1 MIKIDHFEINGYK
14 NIGSANLYFG
24 NFNVII
30 GPNNSGKSNFI
41 QTIPFLNFVINS
53 SLDEVEKSFSNAY
66 YLMPFNNIIPSV
78 NSEEFL
84 KTFDESHNGIMKFIL
99 VISNTLTNRVFN
111 YTIEIEWLTLRIK
124 SNFKIKSEKLDV
136 KNINKPGKASTIFSR
151 EYNTVNYGSDFL
163 SKNVIKDVPDYS
175 SVIRVLKMFREV
187 SEDYKDAI
195 DSLDEILKT
204 PIFYFSHIE
213 LLRSDK
219 ERLNAF
225 NGRVVA
231 FELEKEIILLKESDK
246 WDIFKEV
253 LKNILQIEG
262 SKVISF
268 NEKEKNIPTK
278 FLLFTHY
285 RISKTL
291 SDFSDGT
298 ILIIALITKIL
309 SSKTNLFLI
318 EEPENSIH
326 PKALVDLISFIKSF
340 SESAQFII
348 TSHSIALINKTKIEE
363 IIASSV
369 AGDGS
374 CTFYNISSRKE
385 LKNRLKRSLVNF
397 SDELFFSVDD
407 NTEFE

>member
-1 MIKIDHFEINGYK
+1 MIKIDHIEISGYK
-14 NIGSANLYFG
+14 NISSANLNLG

-66 YLMPFNNIIPSV
+66 YLMPFNNIIPSI
-78 NSEEFL
+78 NSDEFL
-84 KTFDESHNGIMKFIL
+84 KTFDKSRNGIMKFIL
-99 VISNTLTNRVFN
+99 VISNTLTNRIFN
-111 YTIEIEWLTLRIK
+111 YNIEIEWENQGIK
-124 SNFKIKSEKLDV
+124 SKFKIKSEKLDV
-136 KNINKPGKASTIFSR
+136 KNINKPGKASAIFSR
-151 EYNTVNYGSDFL
+151 EYNIVNYGSDIL
-163 SKNVIKDVPDYS
+163 SKNVIKNVPDYS
-175 SVIRVLKMFREV
+175 SVIRVLKIFREM

-213 LLRSDK
+213 LLRPDK

-225 NGRVVA
+225 NGRVVT
-231 FELEKEIILLKESDK
+231 FELEKEIILLQESDK
-246 WDIFKEV
+246 WNIFKEA
-253 LKNILQIEG
+253 LKNILQIED
-262 SKVISF
+262 STVLSF
-268 NEKEKNIPTK
+268 GEKEKNIATK
-278 FLLFTHY
+278 FLYFNHY
-285 RISKTL
+285 RTSKTL

-340 SESAQFII
+340 SENTQFII

-369 AGDGS
+369 DGDGS
-374 CTFYNISSRKE
+374 CIFYNISSRKE
-385 LKNRLKRSLVNF
+385 LKNRLKRSLVTF
-397 SDELFFSVDD
+397 SDELFFSADD
-407 NTEFE
+407 NNEFE

>member
-1 MIKIDHFEINGYK
+1 MVKIDHIEISGYK
-14 NIGSANLYFG
+14 NISSANLNLG

-53 SLDEVEKSFSNAY
+53 SLDDVEKSFSSAS

-78 NSEEFL
+78 NNEEYL
-84 KTFDESHNGIMKFIL
+84 KTFDKSRSGIMKFIL
-99 VISNTLTNRVFN
+99 VFSNTVTNRVFN
-111 YTIEIEWLTLRIK
+111 YNLEIDWEIQEFK
-124 SNFKIKSEKLDV
+124 SKFKIKSEKLDV
-136 KNINKPGKASTIFSR
+136 KDINKPGKASTIFSR
-151 EYNTVNYGSDFL
+151 EYNNVNYGSDIL
-163 SKNVIKDVPDYS
+163 SKNVIKDVPVYS
-175 SVIRVLKMFREV
+175 SVIRVLKIFREV
-187 SEDYKDAI
+187 SEEYKDAL

-213 LLRSDK
+213 LLRPDK

-231 FELEKEIILLKESDK
+231 FELEKEIISLEESDK
-246 WDIFKEV
+246 WNIFKEA
-253 LKNILQIEG
+253 LKNILQIEDIRVFVFDG
-262 SKVISF
+262 
-268 NEKEKNIPTK
+268 KEKNMVTK
-278 FLLFTHY
+278 FLYFTHY
-285 RISKTL
+285 QTSKTL

-340 SESAQFII
+340 SENVQFII

-369 AGDGS
+369 DVEGS
-374 CTFYNISSRKE
+374 CMFYNVSSRKE

-397 SDELFFSVDD
+397 SDELFFSADD

>member
-1 MIKIDHFEINGYK
+1 MIKIDHIEISGYK
-14 NIGSANLYFG
+14 NISSANLNLG

-66 YLMPFNNIIPSV
+66 YLMPFNNIIPSI
-78 NSEEFL
+78 NSDEFL
-84 KTFDESHNGIMKFIL
+84 KTFDKSRNGIMKFIL
-99 VISNTLTNRVFN
+99 VISNTLTNRIFN
-111 YTIEIEWLTLRIK
+111 YNIEIEWENQGIK
-124 SNFKIKSEKLDV
+124 SKFKIKSEKLDV
-136 KNINKPGKASTIFSR
+136 KNINKPGKASAIFSR
-151 EYNTVNYGSDFL
+151 EYNIVNYGSDIL
-163 SKNVIKDVPDYS
+163 SKNVIKNVPDYS
-175 SVIRVLKMFREV
+175 SVIRVLKIFREM

-213 LLRSDK
+213 LLRRDK

-231 FELEKEIILLKESDK
+231 FELEKEIILLQESDK
-246 WDIFKEV
+246 WNIFKEA
-253 LKNILQIEG
+253 LKNILQIED
-262 SKVISF
+262 STVLSF
-268 NEKEKNIPTK
+268 GEKEKNIATK
-278 FLLFTHY
+278 FLYFNHY
-285 RISKTL
+285 RTSKTL

-340 SESAQFII
+340 SENTQFII

-369 AGDGS
+369 DGDGS
-374 CTFYNISSRKE
+374 CIFYNISSRKE
-385 LKNRLKRSLVNF
+385 LKNRLKRSLVSF
-397 SDELFFSVDD
+397 SDELFFSADD
-407 NTEFE
+407 NNEFE